1 MKTIM
6 LAIVLVITVS
16 IAFSQTITESEQ
28 ATILRMRED
37 EKLAR
42 DVYTTLNEKWNQKVF
57 ANILESEAYHMS
69 QIKIL
74 IEKYK
79 LEDPV
84 AKINDQPGVFVN
96 PEIQKMY
103 DDFIASGSV
112 SVLAAYK
119 AGAEIEEIDIKELGE
134 AIAATEVKDIKGTY
148 KYLLDAS
155 KNHLVAFVR
164 NMERMGVN
172 YEPVVLSK
180 EQFDAIIRSSQAK

>member
-6 LAIVLVITVS
+6 LAIVLIVTGT

-42 DVYTTLNEKWNQKVF
+42 DVYTAFNEKWNQQVF
-57 ANILESEAYHMS
+57 ANILESESYHMS
-69 QIKIL
+69 QIKML
-74 IEKYK
+74 VEKCK
-79 LEDPV
+79 LDDPV
-84 AKINDQPGVFVN
+84 AKVNDQPGVFVN

-103 DDFIASGSV
+103 DEFIAAGSA

-119 AGAEIEEIDIKELGE
+119 AGAKIEELDIKELTE

-155 KNHLVAFVR
+155 KSHLNAFVR
-164 NMERMGVN
+164 NIDKMGVR

-180 EQFDAIIRSSQAK
+180 EEFDAIIGNKQAN